1 MLSTEMSDSKRH
13 TLAFVISSLRM
24 GGAERVASLIANEL
38 SSQYRILLF
47 IWNDKERFYPL
58 NPNVEIR
65 ILATKKRGVLG
76 NILRIFK
83 LWRAF
88 RAQKVDL
95 SIGFIHQTNILT
107 ILASKIARIPCI
119 ATEHSIFNALESKFW
134 RILRYL
140 TYPLANCVT
149 TLTQQD
155 LKHYSFVKNVYVLPN
170 PVEITPNPHALVENL
185 NSFKPYILT
194 AGRMIAS
201 KGFDE
206 LIDAFRIFSAQF
218 PQYTLLLA
226 GDGIQRKALE
236 EQAKGLKCK
245 FLGKIESLMPYYA
258 NAEFFALASHREALS
273 NVLIESLLCG
283 TPVVSYDCP
292 YGPKE
297 IIGCDSSIR
306 NGILVEMN
314 EKRVE
319 SLAAAFVKMA
329 QNRKDYAKN
338 TALAY
343 ERFSS
348 KVVLEKWQQ
357 LILDCL
363 NKTPN
368 EK

>member
-1 MLSTEMSDSKRH
+1 MLSAKMSDSKH
-13 TLAFVISSLRM
+13 YTLALVISSLRM

-47 IWNDKERFYPL
+47 LWNDKERFYPL
-58 NPNVEIR
+58 NPNVEIQ

-88 RAQKVDL
+88 KTQKVDL

-107 ILASKIARIPCI
+107 ILASKMARIPCI

-140 TYPLANCVT
+140 TYPLASCVT
-149 TLTQQD
+149 TLTRQD

-170 PVEITPNPHALVENL
+170 PVEIPPNPHASVENP

-206 LIDAFRIFSAQF
+206 LIEAFRIFSAQF
-218 PQYTLLLA
+218 PRYTLLLA

-245 FLGKIESLMPYYA
+245 FLGKIESLMPYYT
-258 NAEFFALASHREALS
+258 NAEFFALASHKEALS

-297 IIGCDSSIR
+297 IISYDSSTR
-306 NGILVEMN
+306 NGILIEMN
-314 EKRVE
+314 KKRVE
-319 SLAAAFVKMA
+319 SLAAAFVEMT

>member
-1 MLSTEMSDSKRH
+1 MPSTKMNDSKRH
-13 TLAFVISSLRM
+13 TLALVISSLRM

-47 IWNDKERFYPL
+47 LWNDKERFYPL
-58 NPNVEIR
+58 NPNVEIQT
-65 ILATKKRGVLG
+65 LATKKRGVLG

-88 RAQKVDL
+88 KTQKVDL
-95 SIGFIHQTNILT
+95 SISFIHQTNILT
-107 ILASKIARIPCI
+107 ILASKMARIPCI

-140 TYPLANCVT
+140 TYPLASCVT

-155 LKHYSFVKNVYVLPN
+155 LKHYFFVKNVYVLPN
-170 PVEITPNPHALVENL
+170 PVEIPPNPSLSVENL

-218 PQYTLLLA
+218 PQYTLLLT

-236 EQAKGLKCK
+236 KQAKGLKCK

-297 IIGCDSSIR
+297 IIGCDSSTR

-314 EKRVE
+314 TKRVE
-319 SLAAAFVKMA
+319 SLAAAFVEMA
-329 QNRKDYAKN
+329 HNRKDYAKN
-338 TALAY
+338 TSLAY

-363 NKTPN
+363 NKV
-368 EK
+368 